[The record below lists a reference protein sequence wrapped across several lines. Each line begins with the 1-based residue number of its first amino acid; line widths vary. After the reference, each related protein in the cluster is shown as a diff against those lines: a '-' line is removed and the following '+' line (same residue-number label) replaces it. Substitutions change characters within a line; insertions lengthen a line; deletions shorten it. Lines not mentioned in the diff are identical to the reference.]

1 MKNALLVAA
10 AIAALGG
17 CQKPAT
23 TSNETNE
30 TAAANSAA
38 TAPAPAPAAMVTA
51 NGSTPGTY
59 EVTTKDGKKGHTV
72 LNADG
77 TYVDTDPS
85 GKETKGA
92 WNVTGGKTCFDP
104 EGAEGPACY
113 TEGAVGADGSFT
125 ATSDKG
131 EKVTV
136 KKVS

>member
-1 MKNALLVAA
+1 MKNVLLVAA

-38 TAPAPAPAAMVTA
+38 TSPAPAAAAIVTA
-51 NGSTPGTY
+51 NGSTPGTF
-59 EVTTKDGKKGHTV
+59 EVTTKDGAKGKAV
-72 LNADG
+72 LMADG
-77 TYVDTDPS
+77 TYLDTDPK

-104 EGAEGPACY
+104 DGAEGPTCY
-113 TEGAVGADGSFT
+113 AETPVGADGSFT
-125 ATSDKG
+125 ATPDKG
-131 EKVTV
+131 DPVTV
-136 KKVS
+136 KKVG